1 MRAKQLFIIRV
12 ALVTGVGAFAA
23 LAAYQRARMGPP
35 GPFDSMS
42 GGGALPLDALR
53 YALWALAG
61 VAVAI
66 ALLLRS
72 RIESA
77 PPARRVTML
86 VVGWAF
92 GEGVALFGTVQHY
105 IGAPLSTMALGLLT
119 FVTVLMLLPIPPE
132 RA

>member
-12 ALVTGVGAFAA
+12 ALVTGVAAFAA
-23 LAAYQRARMGPP
+23 LAAYQRARMGANLSLDAAP
-35 GPFDSMS
+35 
-42 GGGALPLDALR
+42 GGGLPLDLLR

-77 PPARRVTML
+77 PPARRVAML

-92 GEGVALFGTVQHY
+92 GEGVALFGTVQHFV
-105 IGAPLSTMALGLLT
+105 GAPLSTMALGLLT
-119 FVTVLMLLPIPPE
+119 FFTVLMLLPIPPE

>member
-12 ALVTGVGAFAA
+12 ALVTGVAAFAA
-23 LAAYQRARMGPP
+23 LAAYQRARMGANLSLDAAP
-35 GPFDSMS
+35 G
-42 GGGALPLDALR
+42 GRLPLDVLR

-77 PPARRVTML
+77 PPARRVAML

-92 GEGVALFGTVQHY
+92 GEGVALFGTVQHLV
-105 IGAPLSTMALGLLT
+105 GAPLSTMALGLLT